1 MIQLIVQ
8 KPSEMMSFTSLCSTC
23 KLNMGTWLYC
33 CKPQPDQGCFAL
45 AEKSPEADERGASA
59 DREEAS
65 AISKNPLELSGHF
78 DSKSPHTITSG
89 LLCHSGTK
97 PEKSASFFRPY
108 AQDDFSRQDGGLL
121 YRGGTKR

>member
-1 MIQLIVQ
+1 MTIQTFCQ
-8 KPSEMMSFTSLCSTC
+8 TC

-33 CKPQPDQGCFAL
+33 CKTQPDQGCFSL
-45 AEKSPEADERGASA
+45 SEKSPEAHERGASA

-97 PEKSASFFRPY
+97 PEKSASFFHPH
-108 AQDDFSRQDGGLL
+108 AQDDFVRQDGGLL
-121 YRGGTKR
+121 SHGETFR